1 MRKTTRR
8 HGNEKTIKDR
18 TRNEEDNSRKCSMQ
32 HRPHQ
37 GGDNPIPK
45 QEWRRRGD
53 ATKLSTKPAACER
66 ETSSM
71 VTTQIRT
78 RLSDVD
84 DVHHLPSIPPDG
96 YGISVHRSDRTSK
109 RNQSVHLSLLGPE
122 PVQDLVYA
130 GRVEHHLRAITL
142 GLVRK
147 LGTKLVNVHV
157 L

>member
-1 MRKTTRR
+1 MRKTSRR

-18 TRNEEDNSRKCSMQ
+18 TRNEEDNSRNCSMQ

-53 ATKLSTKPAACER
+53 ATKLSTKPAACEG

-78 RLSDVD
+78 RLPDVD
-84 DVHHLPSIPPDG
+84 DVHHLPSIPHSG
-96 YGISVHRSDRTSK
+96 YGIPVHRSDRTTE
-109 RNQSVHLSLLGPE
+109 RNQCPTFSTGSRTCSGSGVR
-122 PVQDLVYA
+122 QQ
-130 GRVEHHLRAITL
+130 GRAPPSCHHT
-142 GLVRK
+142 
-147 LGTKLVNVHV
+147 
-157 L
+157 